1 MIRVLGRT
9 SGNLIKVEATG
20 DLTGGDL
27 ETLGTKLRKLVDEHG
42 KLRILLA
49 IDGTGWQR
57 ASAEVAD
64 GQLDLD
70 TAPEVERLA
79 ILTDERSAPAADRFF
94 GEIGEGAT
102 RLFAPDQEQ
111 AAWDW
116 LASAEAA

>member
-20 DLTGGDL
+20 DLTEDHL
-27 ETLGTKLRKLVDEHG
+27 ETLGTKLRKLVEEHG

-57 ASAEVAD
+57 ASVDVAG

-70 TAPEVERLA
+70 TARDVERLA
-79 ILTDERSAPAADRFF
+79 ILTGERSAPTADRFF
-94 GEIGEGAT
+94 GEIGQGDT

-116 LASAEAA
+116 LASADAA